1 MAKGNS
7 QETAIKVNLRDR
19 RRVLRSAIGGDERS
33 HFYIFTV
40 KNRSSFSLTMDKLK
54 RNVDVQLLD
63 RTGAVIQTSANRGKR
78 SESIVRNLDS
88 GTYFIRSFA
97 NSSFANSSFAN
108 KGGSRYRLTL
118 AASTI
123 TANGQP
129 VPDEDCGCDI
139 PAKPLSTP
147 SPAPT
152 PSPQLSSLPN
162 VKLTQAA
169 TGLMEPTFVTHAGD
183 GTNRLFVTEKAGKIQ
198 IIENGK
204 PRANAFLD
212 ISDRVS
218 TEVEQGLASV
228 AFPSNYESTGRFY
241 VDYSNKDGDIVISRF
256 QVNAGDRN
264 DAIEA
269 SEQVLLTIPHREGKN
284 HYGGQLAFDSS
295 GYLYISTGDG
305 GVKNDP
311 AGNAQN
317 PQSLLGKILR
327 IDIETLTTN
336 PYVIPS
342 SNPFTAANDPQDK
355 VRDEIWS
362 TGLRNPWRFSI
373 DTATGNLYIADVGQ
387 SRYEEINFQVAG
399 SGGGQNYGWNLLE
412 GNASYPAGSPAVNN
426 ASLTAPVFVYDHTQG
441 KSVTGGY
448 VYRGGAIAGLQGT
461 YVYGDFVNG
470 NIWGLRQTGTGGWDN
485 QLLLDSDKLI
495 SSFGQD
501 EQGNLYLTD
510 FYGNAETN
518 GVIYRIDAA

>member
-1 MAKGNS
+1 MARGNS
-7 QETAIKVNLRDR
+7 QETATKVNLSDR
-19 RRVLRSAIGGDERS
+19 RRVLRNSVGGDERS
-33 HFYIFTV
+33 HYYIFTL
-40 KNRSSFSLTMDKLK
+40 KNRSSFSLSMDKLK

-63 RTGAVIQTSANRGKR
+63 RTGTVIQTSAQRGKR

-88 GTYFIRSFA
+88 GTYFIRSTA
-97 NSSFANSSFAN
+97 NRGN
-108 KGGSRYRLTL
+108 SRYRLTL
-118 AASTI
+118 AASTL

-139 PAKPLSTP
+139 PAKPLATP
-147 SPAPT
+147 APAPT
-152 PSPQLSSLPN
+152 PSPQLSSLPG

-169 TGLMEPTFVTHAGD
+169 MGLTEPTFVTNAGD

-241 VDYSNKDGDIVISRF
+241 VDYSNKAGDIVISRF
-256 QVNAGDRN
+256 QVNAGDPN

-327 IDIETLTTN
+327 IDVETPTSN

-373 DTATGNLYIADVGQ
+373 DAATGNLYIADVGQ
-387 SRYEEINFQVAG
+387 ARYEEINFQAAG
-399 SGGGQNYGWNLLE
+399 NGGGQNYGWNLLE

-426 ASLTAPVFVYDHTQG
+426 AGLTAPVLVYDHTQG

-470 NIWGLRQTGTGGWDN
+470 NVWGLRQTGTGGWDN
-485 QLLLDSDKLI
+485 QLLLDSNKLI

-510 FYGNAETN
+510 FYGTAETN
-518 GVIYRIDAA
+518 GVIYRIDPA

>member
-7 QETAIKVNLRDR
+7 QETATKVNLVDR
-19 RRVLRSAIGGDERS
+19 RKVLRNSVGGTDRE
-33 HFYIFTV
+33 HYYIFTF
-40 KNRSSFSLTMDKLK
+40 KSRSSFSLTMDRMR
-54 RNVDVQLLD
+54 RNADVQLLD
-63 RTGAVIQTSANRGKR
+63 RTGAVLQTSSQRGKR
-78 SESIVRNLDS
+78 SETIARNLDS

-97 NSSFANSSFAN
+97 N
-108 KGGSRYRLTL
+108 KGSTRYRLTL

-123 TANGQP
+123 LVNGQP
-129 VPDEDCGCDI
+129 VPDEDCGCAI
-139 PAKPLSTP
+139 PAR
-147 SPAPT
+147 PASAPA
-152 PSPQLSSLPN
+152 PSPQLSSLPQ
-162 VKLTQAA
+162 VKLTPVA
-169 TGLMEPTFVTHAGD
+169 TQLIEPTFVTNAGD
-183 GTNRLFVTEKAGKIQ
+183 GSDRLFVTEKAGKIQ

-204 PRANAFLD
+204 PKTFLD

-241 VDYSNKDGDIVISRF
+241 VDYANKEGDIVISRF
-256 QVNAGDRN
+256 QVSANNPNVANA
-264 DAIEA
+264 A
-269 SEQVLLTIPHREGKN
+269 SEQEILKIPHREAKN

-311 AGNAQN
+311 AGNAQS

-327 IDIETLTTN
+327 LDVESPGVTT
-336 PYVIPS
+336 YAIPS

-355 VRDEIWS
+355 VRDEIWAS
-362 TGLRNPWRFSI
+362 GLRNPWRFSI

-387 SRYEEINFQVAG
+387 SRYEEINFQPAG
-399 SGGGQNYGWNLLE
+399 SMGGQNYGWNLLE
-412 GNASYPAGSPAVNN
+412 GNVSYPDGSPAVNN

-448 VYRGGAIAGLQGT
+448 VYRGGTIAGLQGT

-470 NIWGLRQTGTGGWDN
+470 NLWGLRQTATGGWDN
-485 QLLLDSDKLI
+485 QLLLDSNKLI
-495 SSFGQD
+495 STFGQD
-501 EQGNLYLTD
+501 EKGNLYLTD
-510 FYGNAETN
+510 FYGNGETN
-518 GVIYRIDAA
+518 GVIYRIDPA